1 MNIKCLRSTAVALQE
16 GFLTVQI
23 SQDSGFKIPLI
34 KSNNSSIKHHATRD
48 CTEMI
53 L

>member
-1 MNIKCLRSTAVALQE
+1 MNIKSLRSTSMALQE

-34 KSNNSSIKHHATRD
+34 KSNNTSMKHYAIGGYT
-48 CTEMI
+48 
-53 L
+53 